1 MIQWI
6 IYALIGAG
14 ILILFV
20 IGMLVF
26 RVLPRLNRIITELKR
41 LGEDARQDHGPR
53 TTDQGKHGGRSA

>member
-1 MIQWI
+1 MHIESTIIRWI

-26 RVLPRLNRIITELKR
+26 RIIPRLNRIITELKR
-41 LGEDARQDHGPR
+41 LGEDTNR
-53 TTDQGKHGGRSA
+53 

>member
-1 MIQWI
+1 MHIESPMIQWI

-41 LGEDARQDHGPR
+41 LGEDARQDH
-53 TTDQGKHGGRSA
+53 